1 MANVNVAQIEP
12 GMVLADDLRDQNG
25 RFLLAKGVELSIKH
39 LKIMKTWGVVE
50 ADIEGVTEKE
60 IGEKQT
66 ADIDPKIL
74 EKAEEI
80 EKERFAYSD
89 LEHEAV
95 HQLFQICVLQRAKK
109 ISIHPDLMK
118 SKPPKSRTASET
130 SADSKESDGPKYD
143 PKKILRG
150 KIKLPSLPTIF
161 HQINEAI
168 NDPKCSATHIA
179 NIISKD
185 QSMSARLLQL
195 VNSAFYNF
203 PSKID
208 TISRAVAIIGT
219 KQLSTLSLGTCAL
232 AVFKNVPSDL
242 INMKSFWKHSIATGI
257 IARILASYK
266 SNALT
271 ERFFVGGLLHDIGRL
286 ILFMS
291 IPEISKEAVLKAKET
306 GCMLNQAE
314 NDLIGFDHAK
324 MGGILLKEWKLP
336 VSLENIARFH
346 HLKSDNQVQLDTA
359 VAHIADVIAN
369 ALEIG
374 HSGENNIPPFFLK
387 AWEELGLSPGTI
399 TATVDQA
406 KHHIDETV
414 QILFRNES
422 GKQG

>member
-12 GMVLADDLRDQNG
+12 GMVLADDLKDQNG
-25 RFLLAKGVELSIKH
+25 RFLLAKGVELSDKH

-50 ADIEGVTEKE
+50 ADIEGVTEQE
-60 IGEKQT
+60 MGEKQA

-80 EKERFAYSD
+80 EKQRFILSD
-89 LEHEAV
+89 LKHEAV
-95 HQLFQICVLQRAKK
+95 HHLFQICVLRRAKK
-109 ISIHPDLMK
+109 MSINPDLMK
-118 SKPPKSRTASET
+118 SDPFETATAPEESAVSEN
-130 SADSKESDGPKYD
+130 SKGPKYD
-143 PKKILRG
+143 PKKIIRNR
-150 KIKLPSLPTIF
+150 IKLPSLPTIF

-185 QSMSARLLQL
+185 QSLSARLLQL

-203 PSKID
+203 PSKIE
-208 TISRAVAIIGT
+208 TITRAVAIIGT

-232 AVFKNVPSDL
+232 AVFKDVPSDL
-242 INMKSFWKHSIATGI
+242 IDMKSFWEHSIACGI

-266 SNALT
+266 NNTLT

-291 IPEISKEAVLKAKET
+291 IPEISKETLLKAKET
-306 GCMLNQAE
+306 GCMLHQAE
-314 NDLIGFDHAK
+314 NDIIGFDHSK

-336 VSLENIARFH
+336 MSLENIVRFH
-346 HLKSDNQVQLDTA
+346 HIKTESQIQLDTA
-359 VAHIADVIAN
+359 VVHIADIMAN

-374 HSGENNIPPFFLK
+374 NSGEHNVPPLVPK
-387 AWEELGLSPGTI
+387 AWAEIGLSTGII

-406 KHHIDETV
+406 KHHIDETM
-414 QILFRNES
+414 QILFRN
-422 GKQG
+422 

>member
-12 GMVLADDLRDQNG
+12 GMVLGDDLKDQNG
-25 RFLLAKGVELSIKH
+25 RFLLAKGVELSTKH

-50 ADIEGVTEKE
+50 ADIEGVTEQE
-60 IGEKQT
+60 MGEKQA

-80 EKERFAYSD
+80 EKQRFILSD

-95 HQLFQICVLQRAKK
+95 HHLFQICVLRRAKK
-109 ISIHPDLMK
+109 ISINPDLMK
-118 SKPPKSRTASET
+118 SKPVKTATAPEESAVSE
-130 SADSKESDGPKYD
+130 DSGGPKYD
-143 PKKILRG
+143 PKKIIRSR
-150 KIKLPSLPTIF
+150 IKLPSLPTIF

-179 NIISKD
+179 NIIGKD
-185 QSMSARLLQL
+185 QSLSARLLQL

-203 PSKID
+203 PSRID

-232 AVFKNVPSDL
+232 AVFKDVPSD
-242 INMKSFWKHSIATGI
+242 IIDMKSFWTHSIACGI
-257 IARILASYK
+257 IARILSSYK
-266 SNALT
+266 NNTLT

-291 IPEISKEAVLKAKET
+291 IPEISKETLLKAKET
-306 GCMLNQAE
+306 GCMLHQAE
-314 NDLIGFDHAK
+314 NDLIGFDHSK

-336 VSLENIARFH
+336 LSLENIVRFH
-346 HLKSDNQVQLDTA
+346 HIKTESQVQLDTA
-359 VAHIADVIAN
+359 VAHLSDIMAN

-374 HSGENNIPPFFLK
+374 NSGERNVPALVPK
-387 AWEELGLSPGTI
+387 AWEKIGLSAGII
-399 TATVDQA
+399 TATLDQA
-406 KHHIDETV
+406 KHHIDETM
-414 QILFRNES
+414 QILF
-422 GKQG
+422 

>member
-1 MANVNVAQIEP
+1 MASVNVAQIEP
-12 GMVLADDLRDQNG
+12 GMVLGDDLKDQNG
-25 RFLLAKGVELSIKH
+25 RFLLAKGVELSTKH

-50 ADIEGVTEKE
+50 ADIEGVTEQE
-60 IGEKQT
+60 MGEKQA

-80 EKERFAYSD
+80 EKQRFILSD

-95 HQLFQICVLQRAKK
+95 HHLFQICVLRRAKK
-109 ISIHPDLMK
+109 ISINPDLMQ
-118 SKPPKSRTASET
+118 SKPFKTPAAPSAV
-130 SADSKESDGPKYD
+130 SADSDGPKYD
-143 PKKILRG
+143 PKKIIQSR
-150 KIKLPSLPTIF
+150 IKLPSLPTIF

-185 QSMSARLLQL
+185 QSLSARLLQM

-232 AVFKNVPSDL
+232 AVFKDVPSDL
-242 INMKSFWKHSIATGI
+242 IDMKSFWKHSVACGI

-266 SNALT
+266 NNTLT

-291 IPEISKEAVLKAKET
+291 IPEISKEALLKAKET
-306 GCMLNQAE
+306 GCMLHQAE
-314 NDLIGFDHAK
+314 NDLIGFDHSR

-336 VSLENIARFH
+336 ISLENIVRFH
-346 HLKSDNQVQLDTA
+346 HIKTESQIKLDTA
-359 VAHIADVIAN
+359 VAHIADIMAN

-374 HSGENNIPPFFLK
+374 SSGEHNVPPLVPK
-387 AWEELGLSPGTI
+387 AWAEIGLSAGII

-406 KHHIDETV
+406 KHHIDETM
-414 QILFRNES
+414 QILF
-422 GKQG
+422 

>member
-12 GMVLADDLRDQNG
+12 GMVLGDDLKDQNG
-25 RFLLAKGVELSIKH
+25 RFLLAKGVELSTKH

-50 ADIEGVTEKE
+50 ADIEGVTEQE
-60 IGEKQT
+60 MGEKQA

-80 EKERFAYSD
+80 EKQRFILSD

-95 HQLFQICVLQRAKK
+95 QHLFKICVLRRAKK
-109 ISIHPDLMK
+109 ISINPDLMN
-118 SKPPKSRTASET
+118 SKPVKTPTAPKD
-130 SADSKESDGPKYD
+130 SAVSVDSGGPKYD
-143 PKKILRG
+143 PEKIIRSR
-150 KIKLPSLPTIF
+150 IKLPSLPTIF

-185 QSMSARLLQL
+185 QSLSARLLQL

-232 AVFKNVPSDL
+232 AVFKDVPSDL
-242 INMKSFWKHSIATGI
+242 IDMKSFWKHSIACGI

-266 SNALT
+266 NNTLT

-291 IPEISKEAVLKAKET
+291 IPEISKEALLKAKET
-306 GCMLNQAE
+306 GCMLHQAE
-314 NDLIGFDHAK
+314 NDLIGFDHSK

-336 VSLENIARFH
+336 LSLENIVRFH
-346 HLKSDNQVQLDTA
+346 HIKTESQIQLDTA
-359 VAHIADVIAN
+359 VAHIADVLAN

-374 HSGENNIPPFFLK
+374 NSGEQNVPPLVPK
-387 AWEELGLSPGTI
+387 AWAEIGLSTGI
-399 TATVDQA
+399 ISATVDQA

-414 QILFRNES
+414 QILFRN
-422 GKQG
+422 

>member
-12 GMVLADDLRDQNG
+12 GMVLADDLKDQNG
-25 RFLLAKGVELSIKH
+25 RFLLAKGVELSTKH

-50 ADIEGVTEKE
+50 ADIEGVSEQE
-60 IGEKQT
+60 MGEKQT

-80 EKERFAYSD
+80 EKERFSLSD

-95 HQLFQICVLQRAKK
+95 RQLMQICVLRRAKK
-109 ISIHPDLMK
+109 LSINPDLMN
-118 SKPPKSRTASET
+118 SKPPAVRTTPLASTVSEA
-130 SADSKESDGPKYD
+130 SNGPKYD
-143 PKKILRG
+143 PKKILRN
-150 KIKLPSLPTIF
+150 KIKLPSLPIIF

-232 AVFKNVPSDL
+232 AVFKDVPSDL
-242 INMKSFWKHSIATGI
+242 VDMKSFWRHSIAAGI

-266 SNALT
+266 SNSMT

-286 ILFMS
+286 VLFMS
-291 IPEISKEAVLKAKET
+291 IPEIAKEAVLKTKET
-306 GCMLNQAE
+306 GCMLHQAE
-314 NDLIGFDHAK
+314 TDLIGFDHSK

-336 VSLENIARFH
+336 LSLEKIVRFH
-346 HLKSDNQVQLDTA
+346 HIKHESQIQLDTA
-359 VAHIADVIAN
+359 VAHIADIMAI
-369 ALEIG
+369 ALEVG
-374 HSGENNIPPFFLK
+374 NSGEHNVPPLVPK
-387 AWEELGLSPGTI
+387 AWAELGLSTGI
-399 TATVDQA
+399 IAATVDQA
-406 KHHIDETV
+406 EHHINETV
-414 QILFRNES
+414 QILFRT
-422 GKQG
+422 

>member
-1 MANVNVAQIEP
+1 MASVNVAQIEP
-12 GMVLADDLRDQNG
+12 GMVLADDLKDQNG
-25 RFLLAKGVELSIKH
+25 RFLLAKGVELSTKH

-50 ADIEGVTEKE
+50 ADIEGVSDQEM
-60 IGEKQT
+60 GEKQT

-80 EKERFAYSD
+80 EKLRFKFSD
-89 LEHEAV
+89 LEHEAIQ
-95 HQLFQICVLQRAKK
+95 HLLRICVLRRARK
-109 ISIHPDLMK
+109 ISINPDLMRSDPAK
-118 SKPPKSRTASET
+118 TKTIPEAS
-130 SADSKESDGPKYD
+130 AESEGSNDPKYD
-143 PKKILRG
+143 PKQIIRNR
-150 KIKLPSLPTIF
+150 IKLPSLPTIF

-185 QSMSARLLQL
+185 QSLSARLLQL
-195 VNSAFYNF
+195 VNSAFYSF

-232 AVFKNVPSDL
+232 AVFKDVPSDL
-242 INMKSFWKHSIATGI
+242 INMKSFWKHSIACGI

-291 IPEISKEAVLKAKET
+291 IPEISKEALLKAEET
-306 GCMLNQAE
+306 GCMLYQAE
-314 NDLIGFDHAK
+314 NDLIGFDHSK
-324 MGGILLKEWKLP
+324 LGGILLKEWKLP
-336 VSLENIARFH
+336 MSLENIVRFH
-346 HLKSDNQVQLDTA
+346 HMKTESQIQLDTA
-359 VAHIADVIAN
+359 VVHIADVITN

-374 HSGENNIPPFFLK
+374 NSGELNVPPLVPK
-387 AWEELGLSPGTI
+387 AWAELGLSTGII

-414 QILFRNES
+414 QILFRN
-422 GKQG
+422 

>member
-1 MANVNVAQIEP
+1 MASVNVAQIEP
-12 GMVLADDLRDQNG
+12 GMVLGDDLKDQNG
-25 RFLLAKGVELSIKH
+25 RFLLAKGVELSTKH

-50 ADIEGVTEKE
+50 ADIEGVTEQE
-60 IGEKQT
+60 MGEKQA

-80 EKERFAYSD
+80 EKQRFILSD

-95 HQLFQICVLQRAKK
+95 HHLFQICVLRRAKK
-109 ISIHPDLMK
+109 ISINPDLMQ
-118 SKPPKSRTASET
+118 SKPFKTPTAPENSAV
-130 SADSKESDGPKYD
+130 SADSDGPKYD
-143 PKKILRG
+143 PKKIIQSR
-150 KIKLPSLPTIF
+150 IKLPSLPTIF

-185 QSMSARLLQL
+185 QSLSARLLQM

-232 AVFKNVPSDL
+232 AVFKDVPSDL
-242 INMKSFWKHSIATGI
+242 IDMKSFWKHSVACGI

-266 SNALT
+266 NNTLT
-271 ERFFVGGLLHDIGRL
+271 EVFFVGGLLHDIGRL

-291 IPEISKEAVLKAKET
+291 IPEISKEALLKAKET
-306 GCMLNQAE
+306 GCMLHQAE
-314 NDLIGFDHAK
+314 NDLIGFDHSR

-336 VSLENIARFH
+336 ISLENIVRFH
-346 HLKSDNQVQLDTA
+346 HIKTESQIKLDTA
-359 VAHIADVIAN
+359 VAHIADIMAN

-374 HSGENNIPPFFLK
+374 SSGEHNVPPLFPK
-387 AWEELGLSPGTI
+387 AWAEIGLSAGII

-406 KHHIDETV
+406 KHHIDETM
-414 QILFRNES
+414 QILF
-422 GKQG
+422 

>member
-12 GMVLADDLRDQNG
+12 GMVLADDLKDQNG
-25 RFLLAKGVELSIKH
+25 RFLLAKGVELSDKH

-50 ADIEGVTEKE
+50 ADIEGVTEQE
-60 IGEKQT
+60 MGEKQA

-80 EKERFAYSD
+80 EKQRFILSD
-89 LEHEAV
+89 LKHEAV
-95 HQLFQICVLQRAKK
+95 HHLFKICVLRRAKK
-109 ISIHPDLMK
+109 MSINPDLMK
-118 SKPPKSRTASET
+118 SDPFETATAPEESAVSEN
-130 SADSKESDGPKYD
+130 SKGPKYD
-143 PKKILRG
+143 PKKIIRNR
-150 KIKLPSLPTIF
+150 IKLPSLPTIF

-185 QSMSARLLQL
+185 QSLSARLLQL

-203 PSKID
+203 PSKIE
-208 TISRAVAIIGT
+208 TITRAVAIIGT

-232 AVFKNVPSDL
+232 AVFKDVPSDL
-242 INMKSFWKHSIATGI
+242 IDMKSFWEHSIACGI

-266 SNALT
+266 NNTLT

-291 IPEISKEAVLKAKET
+291 IPEISKETLLKAKET
-306 GCMLNQAE
+306 GCMLHQAE
-314 NDLIGFDHAK
+314 NDIIGFDHSK

-336 VSLENIARFH
+336 MSLENIVRFH
-346 HLKSDNQVQLDTA
+346 HIKTESQIQLDTA
-359 VAHIADVIAN
+359 VVHIADIMAN

-374 HSGENNIPPFFLK
+374 NSGEHNVPPLVPK
-387 AWEELGLSPGTI
+387 AWAEIGLSTGII

-406 KHHIDETV
+406 KHHIDETM
-414 QILFRNES
+414 QILFRN
-422 GKQG
+422 

>member
-1 MANVNVAQIEP
+1 MASVNVAQIEP
-12 GMVLADDLRDQNG
+12 GMVLGDDLKDQNG
-25 RFLLAKGVELSIKH
+25 RFLLAKGVELSTKH

-50 ADIEGVTEKE
+50 ADIEGVTEQE
-60 IGEKQT
+60 MGEKQA

-80 EKERFAYSD
+80 EKQRFILSD

-95 HQLFQICVLQRAKK
+95 HHLFQICVLRRAKK
-109 ISIHPDLMK
+109 ISINPDLMY
-118 SKPPKSRTASET
+118 SKPFKPPAAPSAV
-130 SADSKESDGPKYD
+130 SADSDGPKYD
-143 PKKILRG
+143 PKKIIQSR
-150 KIKLPSLPTIF
+150 IKLPSLPTIF

-179 NIISKD
+179 NIICKD
-185 QSMSARLLQL
+185 QSLSARLLQM

-232 AVFKNVPSDL
+232 AVFKDVPSDL
-242 INMKSFWKHSIATGI
+242 IDMKSFWKHSVACGI

-266 SNALT
+266 NNTLT
-271 ERFFVGGLLHDIGRL
+271 EVFFVGGLLHDIGRL

-291 IPEISKEAVLKAKET
+291 IPEIAKEALLKAKET
-306 GCMLNQAE
+306 GCMLHQAE
-314 NDLIGFDHAK
+314 NDLIGFDHSK

-336 VSLENIARFH
+336 LSLENIVRFH
-346 HLKSDNQVQLDTA
+346 HIKTESQVQLDTA
-359 VAHIADVIAN
+359 VAHIADIMAN

-374 HSGENNIPPFFLK
+374 NSGEHNVPPLVPK
-387 AWEELGLSPGTI
+387 AWAEIGLSAGII

-406 KHHIDETV
+406 KHHIDETM
-414 QILFRNES
+414 QILF
-422 GKQG
+422 

>member
-1 MANVNVAQIEP
+1 M
-12 GMVLADDLRDQNG
+12 
-25 RFLLAKGVELSIKH
+25 
-39 LKIMKTWGVVE
+39 
-50 ADIEGVTEKE
+50 
-60 IGEKQT
+60 GEKQS

-80 EKERFAYSD
+80 EKQRFNLSD

-95 HQLFQICVLQRAKK
+95 HHLFQICVLRRAKK
-109 ISIHPDLMK
+109 ISINPDLMQ
-118 SKPPKSRTASET
+118 SKPFKTPRAPEN
-130 SADSKESDGPKYD
+130 SAVSVDSDGPKYD
-143 PKKILRG
+143 PKKIIRSR
-150 KIKLPSLPTIF
+150 IKLPSLPTIF

-185 QSMSARLLQL
+185 QSLSARLLQL

-232 AVFKNVPSDL
+232 AVFKDVPSDL
-242 INMKSFWKHSIATGI
+242 IDMKTFWKHSVACGI

-266 SNALT
+266 NNTLT
-271 ERFFVGGLLHDIGRL
+271 EVFFVGGLLHDIGRL
-286 ILFMS
+286 IIFMS
-291 IPEISKEAVLKAKET
+291 IPEISKEALLKAKET
-306 GCMLNQAE
+306 GCMLSQAE
-314 NDLIGFDHAK
+314 NDLIGFDHSK

-336 VSLENIARFH
+336 VSLENIVRFH
-346 HLKSDNQVQLDTA
+346 HIKTESQIQLDTA
-359 VAHIADVIAN
+359 VAHIADIMAN

-374 HSGENNIPPFFLK
+374 NSGEHNVPPLVPK
-387 AWEELGLSPGTI
+387 AWAEIGLSAGII

-406 KHHIDETV
+406 KHHIDETM
-414 QILFRNES
+414 QILF
-422 GKQG
+422 

>member
-1 MANVNVAQIEP
+1 MASVNVAQIEP
-12 GMVLADDLRDQNG
+12 GMVLGDDLKDQNG
-25 RFLLAKGVELSIKH
+25 RFLLAKGVELSTKH

-50 ADIEGVTEKE
+50 ADIEGVTEQE
-60 IGEKQT
+60 MGEKQA

-80 EKERFAYSD
+80 EKQRFILSD

-95 HQLFQICVLQRAKK
+95 HHLFQICVLRRAKK
-109 ISIHPDLMK
+109 ISINPDLMY
-118 SKPPKSRTASET
+118 SKPFKSPAAPENSAV
-130 SADSKESDGPKYD
+130 SADSDGPKYD
-143 PKKILRG
+143 PKKIIQS

-185 QSMSARLLQL
+185 QSLSARLLQM

-232 AVFKNVPSDL
+232 AVFKDVPSDL
-242 INMKSFWKHSIATGI
+242 IDMKSFWKHSVACGI

-266 SNALT
+266 NNTLT
-271 ERFFVGGLLHDIGRL
+271 EVFFVGGLLHDIGRL

-291 IPEISKEAVLKAKET
+291 IPEIAKEALLKAKET
-306 GCMLNQAE
+306 GCMLHQAE
-314 NDLIGFDHAK
+314 NDLIGFDHSR

-336 VSLENIARFH
+336 LSLENIVRFH
-346 HLKSDNQVQLDTA
+346 HIKTESQIKLDTA
-359 VAHIADVIAN
+359 VAHIADIMAN

-374 HSGENNIPPFFLK
+374 NSGEHNVPPLVPK
-387 AWEELGLSPGTI
+387 AWAEIGLSAGII

-406 KHHIDETV
+406 KHHIDETM
-414 QILFRNES
+414 QILF
-422 GKQG
+422 

>member
-1 MANVNVAQIEP
+1 MANINVAQIEP
-12 GMVLADDLRDQNG
+12 GMVLADDLKDQNG
-25 RFLLAKGVELSIKH
+25 RFLLAKGVELSAKH

-50 ADIEGVTEKE
+50 ADIEGVTEQE

-80 EKERFAYSD
+80 ERQRFIFSD

-95 HQLFQICVLQRAKK
+95 HQLFQICVLRRARK
-109 ISIHPDLMK
+109 ITVNPDLMK
-118 SKPPKSRTASET
+118 LKPSKTAPVSDEPTRSEN
-130 SADSKESDGPKYD
+130 SNGPKYD
-143 PKKILRG
+143 PKKIIRN

-161 HQINEAI
+161 HKINEAI

-185 QSMSARLLQL
+185 QSLSARLLQL

-232 AVFKNVPSDL
+232 AVFKDVPSDL
-242 INMKSFWKHSIATGI
+242 VNMKSFWKHSIACGI
-257 IARILASYK
+257 IARILSSYK
-266 SNALT
+266 NNTLT

-291 IPEISKEAVLKAKET
+291 IPEISKEAVLRAKET
-306 GCMLNQAE
+306 GCMLNEAE
-314 NDLIGFDHAK
+314 NDLIGFDHSK

-336 VSLENIARFH
+336 ISLENIARFH
-346 HLKSDNQVQLDTA
+346 HIKTESQVQLDTA
-359 VAHIADVIAN
+359 VAHIADVMAN

-374 HSGENNIPPFFLK
+374 NSGELNIPPLFPK
-387 AWEELGLSPGTI
+387 AWTEIGLSPGI
-399 TATVDQA
+399 IAATVDQA
-406 KHHIDETV
+406 KHHIDETM
-414 QILFRNES
+414 QILFRNQSE
-422 GKQG
+422 K

>member
-1 MANVNVAQIEP
+1 MASVNVAQIEP
-12 GMVLADDLRDQNG
+12 GMVLGDDLKDQNG
-25 RFLLAKGVELSIKH
+25 RFLLAKGVELSTKH

-50 ADIEGVTEKE
+50 ADIEGVTEQE
-60 IGEKQT
+60 MGEKQA

-80 EKERFAYSD
+80 EKQRFILSD

-95 HQLFQICVLQRAKK
+95 HHLFQICVLRRAKK
-109 ISIHPDLMK
+109 ISINPDLMY
-118 SKPPKSRTASET
+118 SKPFKPPAAPENSAV
-130 SADSKESDGPKYD
+130 SADSDGPKYD
-143 PKKILRG
+143 PKKIIQS

-185 QSMSARLLQL
+185 QSLSARLLQM

-232 AVFKNVPSDL
+232 AVFKDVPSDL
-242 INMKSFWKHSIATGI
+242 IDMKSFWKHSVACGI

-266 SNALT
+266 NNTLT
-271 ERFFVGGLLHDIGRL
+271 EVFFVGGLLHDIGRL

-291 IPEISKEAVLKAKET
+291 IPEISKEALLKAKET
-306 GCMLNQAE
+306 GCMLHQAE
-314 NDLIGFDHAK
+314 NDLIGFDHSR

-336 VSLENIARFH
+336 ISLENIVRFH
-346 HLKSDNQVQLDTA
+346 HIKTESQIKLDTA
-359 VAHIADVIAN
+359 VAHIADIMAN

-374 HSGENNIPPFFLK
+374 NSGEHNVPPLVPK
-387 AWEELGLSPGTI
+387 AWAEIGLSAGII

-406 KHHIDETV
+406 KHHIDETM
-414 QILFRNES
+414 QILF
-422 GKQG
+422 

>member
-12 GMVLADDLRDQNG
+12 GMVLGDDLKDQNG
-25 RFLLAKGVELSIKH
+25 RFLLAKGVELSTKH

-50 ADIEGVTEKE
+50 ADIEGVTEQE
-60 IGEKQT
+60 MGEKQA

-80 EKERFAYSD
+80 EKQRFHLSD
-89 LEHEAV
+89 LDHEAV
-95 HQLFQICVLQRAKK
+95 QHLFKICVFQRARK
-109 ISIHPDLMK
+109 IAINPDLMN
-118 SKPPKSRTASET
+118 SKPVKTPTAPEKSTASE
-130 SADSKESDGPKYD
+130 ESTASENAKGPKYD
-143 PKKILRG
+143 PKKIIRN

-185 QSMSARLLQL
+185 QSLSARLLKL

-203 PSKID
+203 PSRID

-232 AVFKNVPSDL
+232 AVFKDVPSDL
-242 INMKSFWKHSIATGI
+242 IDMKSFWKHSVACGI

-266 SNALT
+266 NSALT
-271 ERFFVGGLLHDIGRL
+271 EQFFVGGLLHDIGRL

-291 IPEISKEAVLKAKET
+291 IPEISKEALLKAIET
-306 GCMLNQAE
+306 GCMLHRAE
-314 NDLIGFDHAK
+314 NDLIGFDHSK

-336 VSLENIARFH
+336 VSLENIVRFH
-346 HLKSDNQVQLDTA
+346 HIKTESQIQLDTA
-359 VAHIADVIAN
+359 VAHIADIMAN

-374 HSGENNIPPFFLK
+374 NSGEHNVPPLVPK
-387 AWEELGLSPGTI
+387 AWAEIGLSAGII

-406 KHHIDETV
+406 KHHIDETM
-414 QILFRNES
+414 QILF
-422 GKQG
+422 

>member
-1 MANVNVAQIEP
+1 
-12 GMVLADDLRDQNG
+12 MVLGDDLKDQNG
-25 RFLLAKGVELSIKH
+25 RFLLAKGVELSTKH

-50 ADIEGVTEKE
+50 ADIDGVTEQE
-60 IGEKQT
+60 MGEKQA
-66 ADIDPKIL
+66 ADIDPKML

-80 EKERFAYSD
+80 EKQRFIFSD

-95 HQLFQICVLQRAKK
+95 HQLFQICVLRRAKN
-109 ISIHPDLMK
+109 ISINPDLME
-118 SKPPKSRTASET
+118 SKPAIIVAAPEKPSVPEN
-130 SADSKESDGPKYD
+130 SDGPKYD
-143 PKKILRG
+143 PKKIIQSR
-150 KIKLPSLPTIF
+150 IKLPSLPTIF

-185 QSMSARLLQL
+185 QSLSARLLQL
-195 VNSAFYNF
+195 VNSAFYSF

-232 AVFKNVPSDL
+232 AVFKDVPSDL
-242 INMKSFWKHSIATGI
+242 VNMKSFWKHSIACGI

-266 SNALT
+266 NTALT

-314 NDLIGFDHAK
+314 NDLIGFDHSK
-324 MGGILLKEWKLP
+324 MGGILLREWKLP
-336 VSLENIARFH
+336 TSLENIARFH
-346 HLKSDNQVQLDTA
+346 HIKTESQVKMDTA
-359 VAHIADVIAN
+359 VAHIADVMAN

-374 HSGENNIPPFFLK
+374 NSGERNIPPLFPK
-387 AWEELGLSPGTI
+387 AWAEIGLSPGII

-414 QILFRNES
+414 QILFRN
-422 GKQG
+422 

>member
-1 MANVNVAQIEP
+1 MASVNVAQIEP
-12 GMVLADDLRDQNG
+12 GMVLGDDLKDQNG
-25 RFLLAKGVELSIKH
+25 RFLLAKGVELSTKH

-50 ADIEGVTEKE
+50 ADIEGVTEQE
-60 IGEKQT
+60 MGEKQA

-80 EKERFAYSD
+80 EKQRFILSD

-95 HQLFQICVLQRAKK
+95 HHLFQICVLRRAKK
-109 ISIHPDLMK
+109 ISINPDLMY
-118 SKPPKSRTASET
+118 SKPFKPPAVPENSTV
-130 SADSKESDGPKYD
+130 SADSDGPKYD
-143 PKKILRG
+143 PKKIIQSR
-150 KIKLPSLPTIF
+150 IKLPSLPTIF

-185 QSMSARLLQL
+185 QSLSARLLQM

-232 AVFKNVPSDL
+232 AVFKDVPSDL
-242 INMKSFWKHSIATGI
+242 IDMKSFWKHSVACGI

-266 SNALT
+266 NNTLT
-271 ERFFVGGLLHDIGRL
+271 EVFFVGGLLHDIGRL

-291 IPEISKEAVLKAKET
+291 IPEISKEALLKAKET
-306 GCMLNQAE
+306 GCMLHQAE
-314 NDLIGFDHAK
+314 NDLIGFDHSR

-336 VSLENIARFH
+336 ISLENIVRFH
-346 HLKSDNQVQLDTA
+346 HIKTESQIKLDTA
-359 VAHIADVIAN
+359 VAHIADIMAN

-374 HSGENNIPPFFLK
+374 NSGEHNVPPLVPK
-387 AWEELGLSPGTI
+387 AWAEIGLSAGII

-406 KHHIDETV
+406 KHHIDETM
-414 QILFRNES
+414 QILF
-422 GKQG
+422 